1 MNVSKRR
8 VNGMFQEN
16 PFSLIDAKAFLN
28 ENLLYLSENE
38 KQLRFLIDMIQEFIV
53 VKDGKGRWLVTNK
66 KVLEAYELEGIDYR
80 GKTDLELGIINP
92 KFKEAFEFNATTDE
106 QAWMKGTSLKI
117 EKNIMGQ
124 VWEVIKT
131 PFFNETSERHH
142 LVIVSRNITK
152 RKKAE
157 AKLQESEKKYRL
169 ITENMK
175 DIIITIDK
183 EGKAQYL
190 SPSFEHILGYSQ
202 EEFIGQPLILLLHH
216 DDAKRIHQMI
226 EDMVV
231 NCVPKYKIECRF
243 KKADGEYI
251 WYEAIY
257 SCVHNENG
265 EFDHLIISAR
275 DITDRKNNE
284 SHLKKLAYQD
294 TLTGAYNRRF
304 LMEKLPEILL
314 QSEISGTKVGLLYFD
329 IDCFKQINDSMGHD
343 IGDQLL
349 IEFVKRVQS
358 NLRFRDPIVRMGGDE
373 FIAIVPN
380 LPSDHYI
387 VPIAYLL
394 CDSLKRPWRIN
405 GNTVEATSSF
415 GVAVSPKDGNSLQ
428 SLLSNADKALY
439 KAKQKGKSRVEF
451 YKEPMEE

>member
-8 VNGMFQEN
+8 VNGMSQEN
-16 PFSLIDAKAFLN
+16 PFSLIDAKAFLS
-28 ENLLYLSENE
+28 EDLLYLFENE
-38 KQLRFLIDMIQEFIV
+38 KQLRFLIDRIQEFIV

-80 GKTDLELGIINP
+80 GKTDLELAVINP
-92 KFKEAFEFNATTDE
+92 KYQEAFEFNATSDE
-106 QAWMKGTSLKI
+106 QAWKKGTSLKI
-117 EKNIMGQ
+117 EKNIMRQ

-131 PFFNETSERHH
+131 PFFDESGDRHH

-175 DIIITIDK
+175 DIIITINK
-183 EGKAQYL
+183 EGRVQYL

-216 DDAKRIHQMI
+216 DDSKRIHQMI
-226 EDMVV
+226 EDMVDHD
-231 NCVPKYKIECRF
+231 VPKNKIECRF

-257 SCVHNENG
+257 SCVHKENG
-265 EFDHLIISAR
+265 EFDHVIISAR
-275 DITDRKNNE
+275 DITERKTNE

-294 TLTGAYNRRF
+294 TLTGVYNRRF

-314 QSEISGTKVGLLYFD
+314 QSEISETKVGILYFD
-329 IDCFKQINDSMGHD
+329 IDSFKQINDSMGHD

-349 IEFVKRVQS
+349 IQFVKRVQS
-358 NLRFRDPIVRMGGDE
+358 NLRYTDPIIRMGGDE
-373 FIAIVPN
+373 FIVIVPN
-380 LPSDHYI
+380 LPRDHYI
-387 VPIAYLL
+387 VPIADTLS
-394 CDSLKRPWRIN
+394 DSLKKPWRIN
-405 GNTVEATSSF
+405 GITIEATSSI
-415 GVAVSPKDGNSLQ
+415 GVAVFPKDGVLLQ
-428 SLLSNADKALY
+428 RLLSNADKALY